1 MQYARSGSCSVAF
14 GVGLLPSQY
23 RTVLSQPAVTM
34 QFISCTQKIDLIGA
48 SCCATCM
55 HWFVARSHTLAILSP
70 PPVKTRAPSP
80 PHAAQ
85 STGASCRCAAFGTA
99 CPFICTPQHRTC
111 WSHEPATSR
120 FEVGDHATQLIPS
133 SAADGTSTSL
143 FGLSDRA
150 AGACAAAPNIGAP
163 RSARARRASSARS
176 SSGLAARTPL
186 ITRAAASPPSPRR
199 GAPRRRARRPARL
212 LPPPSSRPRAA
223 APSAPPRLSR
233 RAGRRCHRARELRA
247 R

>member
-1 MQYARSGSCSVAF
+1 LTTITLRSAVPTTISGYLTSMQYARSGSCSVAF

-99 CPFICTPQHRTC
+99 CPFICTSQHRTC

-143 FGLSDRA
+143 FGL
-150 AGACAAAPNIGAP
+150 
-163 RSARARRASSARS
+163 
-176 SSGLAARTPL
+176 
-186 ITRAAASPPSPRR
+186 
-199 GAPRRRARRPARL
+199 
-212 LPPPSSRPRAA
+212 
-223 APSAPPRLSR
+223 
-233 RAGRRCHRARELRA
+233 
-247 R
+247 